1 MQSISSTKRSGGQKE
16 CPVIQGNI
24 LENSIDKDICYEC
37 IGQLE
42 CGKYLKESCY
52 YRIECFTAYALTA
65 LMRK

>member
-24 LENSIDKDICYEC
+24 LENSINKDIRYEC

-42 CGKYLKESCY
+42 CGKYLREICY
-52 YRIECFTAYALTA
+52 HRIECSIANALAT